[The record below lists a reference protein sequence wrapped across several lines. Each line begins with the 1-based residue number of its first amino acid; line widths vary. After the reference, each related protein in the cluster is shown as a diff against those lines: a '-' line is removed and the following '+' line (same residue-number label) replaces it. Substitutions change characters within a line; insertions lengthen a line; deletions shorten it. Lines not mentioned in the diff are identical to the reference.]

1 MEFAKKRLEK
11 DLGEL
16 KKLIENHF
24 KQRQCD
30 EKELES
36 LKERIDARRVVSNKT
51 GYNPSE
57 WIRCM

>member
-51 GYNPSE
+51 WYNP
-57 WIRCM
+57 